1 MLVRVRPVVRLMS
14 DRESVSGV
22 SKPRLGFDSQVRAPK
37 SDSEG
42 SEALCVLIRILFVL
56 LKERT
61 RFWILCCA
69 EDD

>member
-1 MLVRVRPVVRLMS
+1 MS

-22 SKPRLGFDSQVRAPK
+22 STPLFGVSRHLARAPK

-42 SEALCVLIRILFVL
+42 SETLCELIRMKSAL
-56 LKERT
+56 LKEREASG
-61 RFWILCCA
+61 FCA